1 MAVVEVHRRFSDL
14 DPLGHINNVVYHDYL
29 QEARVGLMGD
39 LASIVSPEFAQVI
52 VKQEIHHLKSLA
64 YSREPIRIEVIL
76 SGISRASYSLD
87 YRVFDEHGELAAT
100 ARSQLAIVDPT
111 TGRPIRIPDSVV
123 AQLTREGLPGQR
135 P

>member
-1 MAVVEVHRRFSDL
+1 MAIVEVYRRFSDL

-52 VKQEIHHLKSLA
+52 VKQEIHHRKSLA
-64 YSREPIRIEVIL
+64 YSKKPIRIEVTL
-76 SGISRASYSLD
+76 SDISRASYSLN
-87 YRVFDEHGELAAT
+87 YQVFDDDGQLAAT

-123 AQLTREGLPGQR
+123 TQLTREES
-135 P
+135 